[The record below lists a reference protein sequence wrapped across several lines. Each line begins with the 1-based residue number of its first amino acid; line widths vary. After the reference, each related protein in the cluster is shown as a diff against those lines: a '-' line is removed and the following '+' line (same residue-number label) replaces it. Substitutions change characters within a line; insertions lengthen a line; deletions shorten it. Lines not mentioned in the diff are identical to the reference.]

1 MFSRQRMMHT
11 LRLLLF
17 IGLTT
22 QVACAGCRDE
32 PSGPP
37 QTPSNNATDM
47 SGGGDMGMEG
57 DQGDV
62 DMTDPDVPPPAYAGY
77 VVVEADPIDPLYQ
90 TGDELTLTATLFDT
104 NREAVADAAF
114 DWKVDPAGAA
124 ELGEDNTWTITAQG
138 EVVFEAC
145 SMMLDFDGA
154 PVCDTQRIIV
164 DDAPPQLELTSPQP
178 GEEIDGAIQQ
188 RIVVAGRAT
197 DENGELTV
205 FVNGL
210 PVNLDG
216 QGNFSTEISPE
227 FGVNHVEVVASDGLN
242 RSDTTKELDVL
253 WAPAWEPGIQ
263 QEMISGTEFED
274 GLLLHLGR
282 RFFDDGRPP
291 VTNME
296 GASFTEDLADILTL
310 LIRYIDLTSLV
321 PNPVVDSG
329 EISLS
334 ISNFSLGRPIIEIGV
349 TEEGISLYLSADN
362 LTIDTVGQLTI
373 SDKTLDLTG
382 TISAGIGILAEIS
395 IEKDGLG
402 QPFIVEVSELD
413 VAIERADSNFVDPEA
428 NAIFELA
435 QSALRLQIEAVL
447 IGALRDSF
455 IDTIPTLLSDA
466 LNGIESAL
474 SGQSFPLEPG
484 FVDPIDITF
493 SGRIEELE
501 KNPRQSIEMRLR
513 TSLVAA
519 TETKNP
525 SLGTPMMQ
533 PFKSG
538 SIPLLQTSRVQIALR
553 LALINGLLH
562 GLWDAGL
569 LDIDATDLLPEDL
582 TSLVEEATVRA
593 TLPPVA
599 VPPTKGEPYDLFLQI
614 GQLELILKSP
624 LTGQTVT
631 YGVNLSAGV
640 NVGVTD
646 NELAVTIAEEPIVQ
660 IWVIETDDGKS
671 ARLQPAQL
679 EGLFRNQL
687 WPELT
692 GALGEGLGLPL
703 PALDIP
709 QLGEYAPELANFT
722 LSFDQTGPIV
732 VRDGFV
738 IVESRLR
745 GTLPAPMMTP

>member
-1 MFSRQRMMHT
+1 MFSKPTLMRT

-17 IGLTT
+17 IGLTS

-32 PSGPP
+32 PTGPP
-37 QTPSNNATDM
+37 KNTPVVLDM
-47 SGGGDMGMEG
+47 NGGNGDMNGNN
-57 DQGDV
+57 DS
-62 DMTDPDVPPPAYAGY
+62 DMGEPDPDLPAPTWAGY
-77 VVVEADPIDPLYQ
+77 VVIEVDPLDPLYR
-90 TGDELTLTATLFDT
+90 TGDEVQLTATLFDT
-104 NREAVADAAF
+104 DEAAVEGATF
-114 DWKVDPAGAA
+114 DWKVEPAGAA
-124 ELGEDNTWTITAQG
+124 ELGEDNTWTIASQG
-138 EVVFEAC
+138 EIIFEAC

-154 PVCDTQRIIV
+154 PVCDRQRIVV
-164 DDAPPQLELTSPQP
+164 DDAPPSLEITSPQP
-178 GEEIDGAIQQ
+178 GEEIDGSLQQ
-188 RIVVAGRAT
+188 NIVVTGVAT
-197 DENGELTV
+197 DENGELAL
-205 FVNGL
+205 FINGQS
-210 PVNLDG
+210 VDTDKD
-216 QGNFSTEISPE
+216 GNFSIELSPE
-227 FGVNHVEVVASDGLN
+227 FGINHIEVVASDGLN
-242 RSDTTKELDVL
+242 RSDTVKELDVL

-291 VTNME
+291 LTNME

-310 LIRYIDLTSLV
+310 LIRYIDLTSLI
-321 PNPVVDSG
+321 PNPVVDSDDL
-329 EISLS
+329 SLT
-334 ISNFSLGRPIIEIGV
+334 ISNFSLGRPTIEIDI
-349 TEEGISLYLSADN
+349 TEGGIALYLSADN
-362 LTIDTVGQLTI
+362 LVIDTVGQLTV
-373 SDKTLDLTG
+373 SDQTLDLTG
-382 TISAGIGILAEIS
+382 TISAGIGILAAIS
-395 IEKDGLG
+395 IDKDGIG
-402 QPFIVEVSELD
+402 QPFVVEVTELE

-428 NAIFELA
+428 DAIFELA
-435 QSALRLQIEAVL
+435 QSALRLQIETVL
-447 IGALRDSF
+447 VDALRSSF

-466 LNGIESAL
+466 LNGIETAL

-484 FVDPIDITF
+484 FVDPIDVTF

-513 TSLVAA
+513 TSLVAS
-519 TETKNP
+519 TTSKNP

-533 PFKSG
+533 PFESG
-538 SIPLLQTSRVQIALR
+538 AIPLLQTSRIQIALR

-582 TSLVEEATVRA
+582 TSLVEEATVHA

-614 GQLELILKSP
+614 GQLELSLKSP
-624 LTGQTVT
+624 LTGQTVI

-646 NELAVTIAEEPIVQ
+646 NELAVTIAEEPIVK
-660 IWVIETDDGKS
+660 IWVIETDDGKA
-671 ARLQPAQL
+671 ARLKPSQL

-703 PALDIP
+703 PALEIP
-709 QLGEYAPELANFT
+709 ELGTYAPELSTFT
-722 LSFDQTGPIV
+722 LSFDQAGPIV

-745 GTLPAPMMTP
+745 GTLPAPMNMMP

>member
-1 MFSRQRMMHT
+1 MRT

-17 IGLTT
+17 IGLTS

-32 PSGPP
+32 PTGPP
-37 QTPSNNATDM
+37 KNTPVVLDM
-47 SGGGDMGMEG
+47 NGGNGDMNGNN
-57 DQGDV
+57 DS
-62 DMTDPDVPPPAYAGY
+62 DMGEPDPDLPAPTWAGY
-77 VVVEADPIDPLYQ
+77 VVIEVDPLDPLYR
-90 TGDELTLTATLFDT
+90 TGDEVQLTATLFDT
-104 NREAVADAAF
+104 DEAAVEGATF
-114 DWKVDPAGAA
+114 DWKVEPAGAA
-124 ELGEDNTWTITAQG
+124 ELGEDNTWTIASQG
-138 EVVFEAC
+138 EIIFEAC

-154 PVCDTQRIIV
+154 PVCDRQRIVV
-164 DDAPPQLELTSPQP
+164 DDAPPSLEITSPQP
-178 GEEIDGAIQQ
+178 GEEIDGSLQQ
-188 RIVVAGRAT
+188 NIVVTGVAT
-197 DENGELTV
+197 DENGELAL
-205 FVNGL
+205 FINGQS
-210 PVNLDG
+210 VDTDKD
-216 QGNFSTEISPE
+216 GNFSIELSPE
-227 FGVNHVEVVASDGLN
+227 FGINHIEVVASDGLN
-242 RSDTTKELDVL
+242 RSDTVKELDVL

-291 VTNME
+291 LTNME

-310 LIRYIDLTSLV
+310 LIRYIDLTSLI
-321 PNPVVDSG
+321 PNPVVDSDDL
-329 EISLS
+329 SLT
-334 ISNFSLGRPIIEIGV
+334 ISNFSLGRPTIEIDI
-349 TEEGISLYLSADN
+349 TEGGIALYLSADN
-362 LTIDTVGQLTI
+362 LVIDTVGQLTV
-373 SDKTLDLTG
+373 SDQTLDLTG
-382 TISAGIGILAEIS
+382 TISAGIGILAAIS
-395 IEKDGLG
+395 IDKDGIG
-402 QPFIVEVSELD
+402 QPFVVEVTELE

-428 NAIFELA
+428 DAIFELA
-435 QSALRLQIEAVL
+435 QSALRLQIETVL
-447 IGALRDSF
+447 VDALRSSF

-466 LNGIESAL
+466 LNGIETAL

-484 FVDPIDITF
+484 FVDPIDVTF

-513 TSLVAA
+513 TSLVAS
-519 TETKNP
+519 TTSKNP

-533 PFKSG
+533 PFESG
-538 SIPLLQTSRVQIALR
+538 AIPLLQTSRIQIALR

-582 TSLVEEATVRA
+582 TSLVEEATVHA

-614 GQLELILKSP
+614 GQLELSLKSP
-624 LTGQTVT
+624 LTGQTVI

-646 NELAVTIAEEPIVQ
+646 NELAVTIAEEPIVK
-660 IWVIETDDGKS
+660 IWVIETDDGKA
-671 ARLQPAQL
+671 ARLKPSQL

-703 PALDIP
+703 PALEIP
-709 QLGEYAPELANFT
+709 ELGTYAPELSTFT
-722 LSFDQTGPIV
+722 LSFDQAGPIV

-745 GTLPAPMMTP
+745 GTLPAPMNMMP

>member
-1 MFSRQRMMHT
+1 MFSKPLVMRT

-17 IGLTT
+17 IGLTS

-32 PSGPP
+32 PTGPP
-37 QTPSNNATDM
+37 KNTPIVVDM
-47 SGGGDMGMEG
+47 NGGNGDMNNN
-57 DQGDV
+57 DNA
-62 DMTDPDVPPPAYAGY
+62 DMGDPDPDLPAPSWAGY
-77 VVVEADPIDPLYQ
+77 VVIEVDPLDPLYQ
-90 TGDELTLTATLFDT
+90 TGDEVQLTATLFDT
-104 NREAVADAAF
+104 DEEAVEGAAF
-114 DWKVDPAGAA
+114 DWKVEPAGAA
-124 ELGEDNTWTITAQG
+124 ELGEDNTWTIASQG
-138 EVVFEAC
+138 EIVFEAC

-154 PVCDTQRIIV
+154 SVCDRQRIIV
-164 DDAPPQLELTSPQP
+164 DDAPPNLEITSPQP
-178 GEEIDGAIQQ
+178 GEEIDGSIQQ
-188 RIVVAGRAT
+188 KIVVSGVAT
-197 DENGELTV
+197 DENGELAL
-205 FVNGL
+205 FINGQ
-210 PVNLDG
+210 PADMDKD
-216 QGNFSTEISPE
+216 GNFSVEFTPE
-227 FGVNHVEVVASDGLN
+227 FGINHIEVVASDGLN
-242 RSDTTKELDVL
+242 RSDTVKELDVL

-291 VTNME
+291 ITNME

-310 LIRYIDLTSLV
+310 LIRYIDLTSLI
-321 PNPVVDSG
+321 PNPVVDSDDL
-329 EISLS
+329 SLS
-334 ISNFSLGRPIIEIGV
+334 ISNFSLGRPTIEIDV
-349 TEEGISLYLSADN
+349 TEDGIALYLSADN

-373 SDKTLDLTG
+373 SDKVLDLTG
-382 TISAGIGILAEIS
+382 TISAGIGILAAIS
-395 IEKDGLG
+395 IEKDGIG
-402 QPFIVEVSELD
+402 QPFIVDVTELE

-428 NAIFELA
+428 DAIFELA
-435 QSALRLQIEAVL
+435 QSALRLQIETVL
-447 IGALRDSF
+447 VDALESSF

-466 LNGIESAL
+466 LNGIEMSL

-484 FVDPIDITF
+484 FVDPIDVTF

-513 TSLVAA
+513 TSLVAS
-519 TETKNP
+519 TMTKNP

-533 PFKSG
+533 PFESG
-538 SIPLLQTSRVQIALR
+538 AIPLLQTSRIQIALR

-582 TSLVEEATVRA
+582 TSLVEEATVHA

-614 GQLELILKSP
+614 GQLELSLKSP
-624 LTGQTVT
+624 LTGQTVI

-640 NVGVTD
+640 NVGVMN
-646 NELAVTIAEEPIVQ
+646 NELAVTIAEEPLVK
-660 IWVIETDDGKS
+660 IWVIETDDGKA
-671 ARLQPAQL
+671 ARLKPSQL

-703 PALDIP
+703 PALEIP
-709 QLGEYAPELANFT
+709 ELGTYAPELTDFT
-722 LSFDQTGPIV
+722 LSFDQAGPIV

-745 GTLPAPMMTP
+745 GTLPAPMMMMP

>member
-1 MFSRQRMMHT
+1 MFSKPTLMRT

-17 IGLTT
+17 IGLTS

-32 PSGPP
+32 PTGPP
-37 QTPSNNATDM
+37 KNTPVVLDM
-47 SGGGDMGMEG
+47 NGGNGDMNGNN
-57 DQGDV
+57 DS
-62 DMTDPDVPPPAYAGY
+62 DMGEPDPDLPAPTWAGY
-77 VVVEADPIDPLYQ
+77 VVIEVDPLDPLYR
-90 TGDELTLTATLFDT
+90 TGDEVQLTATLFDT
-104 NREAVADAAF
+104 DEAAVEGATF
-114 DWKVDPAGAA
+114 DWKVEPAGAA
-124 ELGEDNTWTITAQG
+124 ELGEDNTWTIAAQG
-138 EVVFEAC
+138 EIIFEAC

-154 PVCDTQRIIV
+154 PVCDRQRIVV
-164 DDAPPQLELTSPQP
+164 DDAPPSLEITSPQP
-178 GEEIDGAIQQ
+178 GEEIDGSLQQ
-188 RIVVAGRAT
+188 NIVVTGVAT
-197 DENGELTV
+197 DENGELAL
-205 FVNGL
+205 FINGQS
-210 PVNLDG
+210 VDTDKD
-216 QGNFSTEISPE
+216 GNFSIELSPE
-227 FGVNHVEVVASDGLN
+227 FGINHIEVVASDGLN
-242 RSDTTKELDVL
+242 RSDTVKELDVL

-291 VTNME
+291 LTNME

-310 LIRYIDLTSLV
+310 LIRYIDLTSLI
-321 PNPVVDSG
+321 PNPVVDSDDL
-329 EISLS
+329 SLT
-334 ISNFSLGRPIIEIGV
+334 ISNFSLGRPTIEIDI
-349 TEEGISLYLSADN
+349 TEGGIALYLSADN
-362 LTIDTVGQLTI
+362 LVIDTVGQLTV
-373 SDKTLDLTG
+373 SDQTLDLTG
-382 TISAGIGILAEIS
+382 TISAGIGILAAIS
-395 IEKDGLG
+395 IDKDGIG
-402 QPFIVEVSELD
+402 QPFVVEVTELE

-428 NAIFELA
+428 DAIFELA
-435 QSALRLQIEAVL
+435 QSALRLQIETVL
-447 IGALRDSF
+447 VDALRSSF

-466 LNGIESAL
+466 LNGIETAL

-484 FVDPIDITF
+484 FVDPIDVTF

-513 TSLVAA
+513 TSLVAS
-519 TETKNP
+519 TTSKNP

-533 PFKSG
+533 PFESG
-538 SIPLLQTSRVQIALR
+538 AIPLLQTSRIQIALR

-582 TSLVEEATVRA
+582 TSLVEEATVHA

-614 GQLELILKSP
+614 GQLELSLKSP
-624 LTGQTVT
+624 LTGQTVI

-646 NELAVTIAEEPIVQ
+646 NELAVTIAEEPIVK
-660 IWVIETDDGKS
+660 IWVIETDDGKA
-671 ARLQPAQL
+671 ARLKPSQL

-703 PALDIP
+703 PALEIP
-709 QLGEYAPELANFT
+709 ELGTYAPELSTFT
-722 LSFDQTGPIV
+722 LSFDQAGPIV

-745 GTLPAPMMTP
+745 GTLPAPMNMMP

>member
-1 MFSRQRMMHT
+1 MFSKPPVMRA

-17 IGLTT
+17 IGLTS

-32 PSGPP
+32 PTGPP
-37 QTPSNNATDM
+37 KNTPIVVDM
-47 SGGGDMGMEG
+47 NGGNGDMNNN
-57 DQGDV
+57 DNA
-62 DMTDPDVPPPAYAGY
+62 DMGDPDPDLPAPSWAGY
-77 VVVEADPIDPLYQ
+77 VVIEVDPLDPLYQ
-90 TGDELTLTATLFDT
+90 TGDEVQLTATLFDT
-104 NREAVADAAF
+104 DEEAVEGAAF
-114 DWKVDPAGAA
+114 DWKVEPAGAA
-124 ELGEDNTWTITAQG
+124 ELGEDNTWTIASQG
-138 EVVFEAC
+138 EIVFEAC

-154 PVCDTQRIIV
+154 SVCDRQRIIV
-164 DDAPPQLELTSPQP
+164 DDAPPNLEITSPQP
-178 GEEIDGAIQQ
+178 GEEIDGSIQQ
-188 RIVVAGRAT
+188 KIVVSGTAT
-197 DENGELTV
+197 DENGELAL
-205 FVNGL
+205 FINGQ
-210 PVNLDG
+210 PADMDKD
-216 QGNFSTEISPE
+216 GNFSVELTPE
-227 FGVNHVEVVASDGLN
+227 FGINHIEVVASDGLN
-242 RSDTTKELDVL
+242 RSDTVKELDVL

-291 VTNME
+291 ITNME

-310 LIRYIDLTSLV
+310 LIRYIDLTSLI
-321 PNPVVDSG
+321 PNPVVDSDDL
-329 EISLS
+329 SLS
-334 ISNFSLGRPIIEIGV
+334 ISNFSLGRPTIEIDV
-349 TEEGISLYLSADN
+349 TEDGIALYLSADN

-373 SDKTLDLTG
+373 SDKVLDLTG
-382 TISAGIGILAEIS
+382 TISAGIGILAAIS
-395 IEKDGLG
+395 IEKDGIG
-402 QPFIVEVSELD
+402 QPFIVDVTELE

-428 NAIFELA
+428 DAIFELA
-435 QSALRLQIEAVL
+435 QSALRLQIETVL
-447 IGALRDSF
+447 VDALESSF

-466 LNGIESAL
+466 LNGIEMSL

-484 FVDPIDITF
+484 FVDPIDVTF

-513 TSLVAA
+513 TSLVAS
-519 TETKNP
+519 TMTKNP

-533 PFKSG
+533 PFESG
-538 SIPLLQTSRVQIALR
+538 AIPLLQTSRIQIALR

-582 TSLVEEATVRA
+582 TSLVEEATVHA

-614 GQLELILKSP
+614 GQLELSLKSP
-624 LTGQTVT
+624 LTGQTVI

-640 NVGVTD
+640 NVGVMN
-646 NELAVTIAEEPIVQ
+646 NELAVTIAEEPLVK
-660 IWVIETDDGKS
+660 IWVIETDDGKP
-671 ARLQPAQL
+671 ARLKPSQL

-703 PALDIP
+703 PALEIP
-709 QLGEYAPELANFT
+709 ELGTYAPELTDFT
-722 LSFDQTGPIV
+722 LSFDQAGPIV

-745 GTLPAPMMTP
+745 GTLPAPMMMMP